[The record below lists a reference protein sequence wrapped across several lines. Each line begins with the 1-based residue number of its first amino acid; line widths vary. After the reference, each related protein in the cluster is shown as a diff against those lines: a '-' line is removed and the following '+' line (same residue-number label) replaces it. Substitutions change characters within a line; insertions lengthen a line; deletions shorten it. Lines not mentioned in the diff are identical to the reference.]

1 MKKRVPKHLQSGWAG
16 AVRSP
21 LGASKADAAQRLVAE
36 DIAVERTKRRHAL
49 LSKLDVL
56 RGLDEAEKRM
66 GRLETYVT
74 KPGAP
79 WLGDPLDEAEKRVG
93 HHALGHGETKT
104 GIFWGEQ
111 GNDARLSVD
120 GTTGSVGIGSS
131 SKPLAHPVRERM
143 DLVPWNAVLA
153 VAQTMTEGIKT
164 HDEGAWRK
172 LSQRDHVSRALRH
185 LALFLVGD
193 LAEPHLF
200 HAACRT
206 LMALETSE
214 QLPFREGEFDVE
226 KD

>member
-1 MKKRVPKHLQSGWAG
+1 MKKRKPKLPSWAG

-21 LGASKADAAQRLVAE
+21 LGASKDDAKQRLAAA
-36 DIAVERTKRRHAL
+36 DIAVERTKRRHAML
-49 LSKLDVL
+49 RKLDEL
-56 RGLDEAEKRM
+56 RGDSWDLPE
-66 GRLETYVT
+66 GRTQSEEPATPYY
-74 KPGAP
+74 
-79 WLGDPLDEAEKRVG
+79 
-93 HHALGHGETKT
+93 
-104 GIFWGEQ
+104 
-111 GNDARLSVD
+111 DARDLNAAGWNVPLPE
-120 GTTGSVGIGSS
+120 
-131 SKPLAHPVRERM
+131 KPLAHPVRERM

-172 LSQRDHVSRALRH
+172 LPQRDHVSRAMRH
-185 LALFLVGD
+185 LALCLVGD

-214 QLPFREGEFDVE
+214 SLPLREGEYDVE

>member
-1 MKKRVPKHLQSGWAG
+1 MKKRKPKLPSWAG

-21 LGASKADAAQRLVAE
+21 LGASKADAAQRLAAE
-36 DIAVERTKRRHAL
+36 DIAVERAKRRHAL

-56 RGLDEAEKRM
+56 RGLDEAEKR
-66 GRLETYVT
+66 REDIAVERAT
-74 KPGAP
+74 GATSAEF
-79 WLGDPLDEAEKRVG
+79 EAARKAMRQPATWE
-93 HHALGHGETKT
+93 
-104 GIFWGEQ
+104 W
-111 GNDARLSVD
+111 DAA
-120 GTTGSVGIGSS
+120 
-131 SKPLAHPVRERM
+131 KPLAHPVRERM
-143 DLVPWNAVLA
+143 ELVPWDAVLA

-172 LSQRDHVSRALRH
+172 LPQRDHVSRALRH

-214 QLPFREGEFDVE
+214 SLPFREGEYDVE

>member
-21 LGASKADAAQRLVAE
+21 LGASKADAAQRLAAE

-56 RGLDEAEKRM
+56 RGLDDAEKRF
-66 GRLETYVT
+66 GAREEEWSNATGATSAEFEAAT
-74 KPGAP
+74 KAC
-79 WLGDPLDEAEKRVG
+79 DNRR
-93 HHALGHGETKT
+93 HGE
-104 GIFWGEQ
+104 W
-111 GNDARLSVD
+111 DAAW
-120 GTTGSVGIGSS
+120 
-131 SKPLAHPVRERM
+131 PLAHPVRERM

-153 VAQTMTEGIKT
+153 VAQTMAEGIKT

-206 LMALETSE
+206 LMGLETSE
-214 QLPFREGEFDVE
+214 SLPLREGEYDVE

>member
-21 LGASKADAAQRLVAE
+21 LGASKADAAQRLAAE

-66 GRLETYVT
+66 EMRG
-74 KPGAP
+74 
-79 WLGDPLDEAEKRVG
+79 AEKDM
-93 HHALGHGETKT
+93 
-104 GIFWGEQ
+104 FWGEQ
-111 GNDARLSVD
+111 GNDARITVD
-120 GTTGSVGIGSS
+120 GATGSVGIGSS

-172 LSQRDHVSRALRH
+172 LPQREHVSRALRH

-214 QLPFREGEFDVE
+214 SLPFREGEYDVE

>member
-21 LGASKADAAQRLVAE
+21 LGASKADAAQRLAAE

-66 GRLETYVT
+66 EERVDWSDLPDHV
-74 KPGAP
+74 GA
-79 WLGDPLDEAEKRVG
+79 
-93 HHALGHGETKT
+93 
-104 GIFWGEQ
+104 
-111 GNDARLSVD
+111 
-120 GTTGSVGIGSS
+120 
-131 SKPLAHPVRERM
+131 KPLAHPVRERM

>member
-1 MKKRVPKHLQSGWAG
+1 MKKRKPKLPGWAG

-21 LGASKADAAQRLVAE
+21 LGASKADAKQRLAAE

-49 LSKLDVL
+49 LRKLDELQANRVL
-56 RGLDEAEKRM
+56 NEAEKRIEA
-66 GRLETYVT
+66 R
-74 KPGAP
+74 
-79 WLGDPLDEAEKRVG
+79 GDPWDLPEGRTQSDPDTYGHWSDLPDHVG
-93 HHALGHGETKT
+93 A
-104 GIFWGEQ
+104 
-111 GNDARLSVD
+111 
-120 GTTGSVGIGSS
+120 
-131 SKPLAHPVRERM
+131 KPLAHPVRERM

-172 LSQRDHVSRALRH
+172 LSQRDHVSRAMRH

-214 QLPFREGEFDVE
+214 SLPLREGEYDVE